1 MVTAIIFGVLV
12 LLMFLGVPIA
22 ASMALTTILSFLV
35 LGGPDLLLM
44 VPQRMYSGTTS
55 FTLLAIP
62 FFILAGNLM
71 NTGGITTRLIH
82 FAQCLVGHI
91 RGGLGHVTV
100 VTNMIMAGMSGAAV
114 ADAVGTGNILIP
126 SMEKAGYPRVF
137 SAALV
142 GAAATIGPIIPPSI
156 PFVIFGSMTG
166 TSVGRLFLGGFLP
179 GVLMGIL
186 LMITVAI
193 ISKKRGYPHGTRATG
208 AELLRATIH
217 AAPAW
222 GSPLIIIGGI
232 LAGIFTPTEA
242 AAVSAVYAF
251 ICAVFIYRS
260 LPLREVPKVLLHGAN
275 TSAMLLYI
283 ITNAIL
289 FNFLLTSEQI
299 PQALAEWVTHMNL
312 EPWQFLVIVN
322 ITLLLAGQFMEP
334 SSIILILAPLF
345 LPIAKTLGIDPIHLG
360 VIMTVNMEIG
370 MLTPPVGLNLYVA
383 SHLSHMGLT
392 DVSKAALPFVGVMIL
407 YLILVT
413 YVPDISL
420 WLVDLLYGATPVP
433 VPGGGAVFD

>member
-1 MVTAIIFGVLV
+1 MVTAAIFGLLV
-12 LLMFLGVPIA
+12 LLMMLGVPIA
-22 ASMALTTILSFLV
+22 ASMALTAILSFLA

-142 GAAATIGPIIPPSI
+142 GAASTIGPIIPPSI
-156 PFVIFGSMTG
+156 PFVIYGSMTG
-166 TSVGRLFLGGFLP
+166 TSVGRLFLAGFVP
-179 GVLMGIL
+179 GVLMGML

-193 ISKKRGYPHGTRATG
+193 ISKRRGYPSERRASLR
-208 AELLRATIH
+208 ELLRATVQ

-222 GSPLIIIGGI
+222 GSPFIIIGGI
-232 LAGIFTPTEA
+232 LAGVFTPTEA
-242 AAVSAVYAF
+242 AAVASVYALAIGMFLYREITLADLPRILWETVRNSVQVMF
-251 ICAVFIYRS
+251 IISAASVFGWLLIQQQIPTKMVEGLMALTSQRW
-260 LPLREVPKVLLHGAN
+260 LVLLIVNVILLILGCFMEGIAI
-275 TSAMLLYI
+275 MLL
-283 ITNAIL
+283 T
-289 FNFLLTSEQI
+289 I
-299 PQALAEWVTHMNL
+299 PVFVPLVTR
-312 EPWQFLVIVN
+312 VGV
-322 ITLLLAGQFMEP
+322 
-334 SSIILILAPLF
+334 
-345 LPIAKTLGIDPIHLG
+345 DPVHFG
-360 VIMTVNMEIG
+360 VIMALNSMIG
-370 MLTPPVGLNLYVA
+370 LLTPPVGMCLYAVSSISKVAIWPLARELWPYILALTVCLFLITYIPWLTVWIPNLVMGA
-383 SHLSHMGLT
+383 S
-392 DVSKAALPFVGVMIL
+392 
-407 YLILVT
+407 
-413 YVPDISL
+413 
-420 WLVDLLYGATPVP
+420 
-433 VPGGGAVFD
+433 